1 MSFDDHGADLSTI
14 LVKPVD
20 SSSSEALQVQPPL
33 ASNAPFRRA
42 QSTVFYFR
50 SKIDK

>member
-20 SSSSEALQVQPPL
+20 SSSSEALQV
-33 ASNAPFRRA
+33 S
-42 QSTVFYFR
+42 V
-50 SKIDK
+50 